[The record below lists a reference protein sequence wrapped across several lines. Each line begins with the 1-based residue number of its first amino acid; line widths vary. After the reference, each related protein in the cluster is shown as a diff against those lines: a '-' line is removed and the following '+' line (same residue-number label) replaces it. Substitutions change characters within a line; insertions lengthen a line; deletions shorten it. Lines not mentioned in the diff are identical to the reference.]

1 MSATRP
7 VGRRVAIHA
16 AATPTADRH
25 IDEPLLGFEPL
36 RWLGGAL
43 ILGGAAVL
51 LDSFARFAMQGRGT
65 PLPNATRAFFEPRAA
80 AIIAADPPGLM
91 SGDLSRYCFEKLPRP
106 IFPLDDVPEDAPFFR
121 CCKHGTP

>member
-1 MSATRP
+1 M
-7 VGRRVAIHA
+7 
-16 AATPTADRH
+16 
-25 IDEPLLGFEPL
+25 
-36 RWLGGAL
+36 
-43 ILGGAAVL
+43 
-51 LDSFARFAMQGRGT
+51 
-65 PLPNATRAFFEPRAA
+65 RAA